1 MGKIIGIDLGIINFC
16 VVIMD
21 GIIVCVLENVEGDCI
36 MFFIIVYIQDGEIL
50 VGQLVKC
57 QVVINL

>member
-21 GIIVCVLENVEGDCI
+21 GMQVCVLENVEGDCI

>member
-21 GIIVCVLENVEGDCI
+21 GIIFCVLENVEGDCI

-50 VGQLVKC
+50 VGQSVKC
-57 QVVINL
+57 QVVMNL

>member
-21 GIIVCVLENVEGDCI
+21 GIIFCVLENVEGDCI

>member
-21 GIIVCVLENVEGDCI
+21 GIIFCVLENVEGDCI

-57 QVVINL
+57 QVVMNL

>member
-1 MGKIIGIDLGIINFC
+1 MGKIIGIDLGITNFC

-21 GIIVCVLENVEGDCI
+21 GIIFCVLENVEGDCI

-57 QVVINL
+57 QVVMNL

>member
-21 GIIVCVLENVEGDCI
+21 GIIFCVLENVEGDCI

-57 QVVINL
+57 QVVTNL